1 MKLDII
7 IKTCDVK
14 NMHGSTQERF
24 CKTDKLTLI
33 KKCLSSI
40 VIASNN
46 RPYETKLTVVDDG
59 SSTETINSIA
69 KILQASQ
76 HKVEMICR
84 QNNNY
89 NDATLQYFQL
99 ARDSEATL
107 VYLVED
113 DYLHLP
119 MMLGEM
125 EGFYNLAFEQ
135 LGQQKDIV
143 IHPFD
148 DPANYI
154 APRSMA
160 PCNVVLGKNKHW
172 RTNYYTTCTFF
183 TTPGVIRRGWEHF
196 ENFANNYGSNPEINE
211 DSTINQV
218 WQQPNIQ
225 LFTPLTSLAL
235 HMQFEE
241 NRDRLINWKQLWDL
255 IPEL

>member
-76 HKVEMICR
+76 HQVEMVCR

-119 MMLGEM
+119 MMLGERHC
-125 EGFYNLAFEQ
+125 YSS
-135 LGQQKDIV
+135 I
-143 IHPFD
+143 
-148 DPANYI
+148 
-154 APRSMA
+154 
-160 PCNVVLGKNKHW
+160 
-172 RTNYYTTCTFF
+172 
-183 TTPGVIRRGWEHF
+183 
-196 ENFANNYGSNPEINE
+196 
-211 DSTINQV
+211 
-218 WQQPNIQ
+218 
-225 LFTPLTSLAL
+225 
-235 HMQFEE
+235 
-241 NRDRLINWKQLWDL
+241 
-255 IPEL
+255 